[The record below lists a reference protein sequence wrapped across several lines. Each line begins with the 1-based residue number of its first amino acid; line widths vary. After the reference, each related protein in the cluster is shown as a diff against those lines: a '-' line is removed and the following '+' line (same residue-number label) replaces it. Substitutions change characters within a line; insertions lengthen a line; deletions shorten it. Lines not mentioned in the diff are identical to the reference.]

1 MSEQYSVKAILSAED
16 GSFRSVFNNA
26 QGLLSR
32 FGNSTGGVMGKLSN
46 MKTMVK
52 SGLGFGI
59 WSGIGQR
66 AFDVVGKAVQG
77 VTSNLGS
84 AISRFDTLK
93 TFPKIMEMMDFPG
106 AEKAT
111 QRLSDA
117 IDGLP
122 TTLDGITRSTQ
133 TLALTMGNIDD
144 ATDTAI
150 ALNNAFLMSGASAE
164 EAERGTTQFV
174 QMLSVGK
181 VDMASWT
188 SLCQTMGPALTKVA
202 ESFGYTGNSAKTDL
216 YQALKDGDI
225 TFDQFNKRLSE
236 LNGKTEVAGKEFA
249 GFAELAKEGSKG
261 IGTSIENLK
270 VTITKNL
277 ANMIKAFDESGLS
290 IADSLD
296 GIKTK
301 INDAMKHFIGDGK
314 DIPMSKAF
322 EAIVDAGL
330 KTKEALVKAFD
341 EFANSPAFQTIKD
354 NLTIIAENL
363 GVILPKTIEALSPV
377 VSAILSG
384 VAKVAGA
391 ISTMVRE
398 VTENPAFMKF
408 AEAIAGAI
416 ERIGNIATKV
426 ISHLQPYISA
436 IMDAAADVIN
446 AFGEAADAIMDSA
459 HKANS
464 ADKAYSNFQK
474 VLGIVKGALMGVA
487 DFLKKHHGLILWIIE
502 HLPTIIALIGAT
514 KIALMGMQKIQAF
527 VGLISQVKSF
537 GDSIGGAAKKVK
549 DFVSGIGK
557 HFSSMSGATKTAGD
571 AVYSLVGKF
580 TNVETGAKGA
590 IYNVSNAFGG
600 VGKAA
605 GKAGQDI
612 SNGIGTGFT
621 GAINVTSSSVGKMSN
636 TISSGMG
643 GALSGIKGFFSNV
656 GSTISGALSNVA
668 SGVGTAVGKVASGI
682 GSVVST
688 IGSIAGPIAMVAGPA
703 IAAITG
709 IVNAVIA
716 WREKQKEIGRDMA
729 AFTEEQQAVIEKNK
743 ELAESYNNLHEST
756 TSKFTD
762 AEAEAALAQNL
773 REEYQ
778 KLLDTNGNVIAGKE
792 ELASKIRTEMY
803 EAVGVEIGQVDELRN
818 EYLKL
823 LDENGNVISGYETR
837 AEEIRKS
844 LSEILG
850 YEINNTQQVKDLN
863 KNEINSIQ
871 ELIEM
876 KKLEAQASV
885 MTDVYKDAYKQK
897 HDLINEEKR
906 LLKEKSDLEKEVAD
920 MENGIF
926 TKEFDNNTQRQ
937 AYMEE
942 RKNKLDELNDAL
954 KTNKD
959 TQLQCDSDMLIS
971 EEALAAFHE
980 GKYAKMATSIS
991 KYSGELVSAQE
1002 AVRQHGASA
1011 KEVLDQQVTYYQSA
1025 YDEIKAAYD
1034 RKEDGVT
1041 QKAVEAAQARLEF
1054 AKQNQQEI
1062 LTNQELGIAQELE
1075 NEIKAKEDYLNNL
1088 NEKYAEANKKTKD
1101 SYNAEAADLKR
1112 KIEEKQNSLDQDKKN
1127 YQDYIDNLNRISETG
1142 HKELNDNAVGAYNQ
1156 INSTVKAGTGSMTS
1170 TTSASTNQMVNLFSA
1185 MNGLI
1190 PPSVAN
1196 TMNQAVSSVKNAQPG
1211 FSSGASGDVS
1221 AVTGI
1226 FSTLP
1231 GKVGSSTQEA
1241 MNTANSKVAGA
1252 KGTFSTNA
1260 SGVTSAIIGPIQA
1273 MNATVARAMDDNMN
1287 SMDRAMSRGGSTA
1300 RHTADGIRN
1309 SLYNSLKLQTSI
1321 FVGYGSNIIAGLN
1334 SGMWGMAGI
1343 VFATARSIANSVA
1356 STIASALQIHS
1367 PSKLTTKYGEYV
1379 VQGLVNG
1386 IKNNVNKVTEMERYL
1401 ATTAKE
1407 TFSSAVIAKVEKSTA
1422 NKIAELN
1429 KELSNYKAEQKSS
1442 HATYVSDQKKTLSE
1456 FKTQKNKELSDYI
1469 KTQKTKFNDEVNKL
1483 KRDVS
1488 QNAKD
1493 KVSSLNSYISDQY
1506 YKLNKEIAKI
1516 NSSKEKASVKSA
1528 KIAQKKAD
1536 TERNI
1541 EKAKSNYLKGLSKK
1555 DQTYLN
1561 KVADKKLAMERNI
1574 QNKTNSINRA
1584 IAAKE
1589 TTINNNIAKN
1599 LKKVNANIA
1608 AQEKKTQNSIKQVE
1622 AQKSEEYV
1630 SAAQKRLDTLK
1641 HYNKVSKAQEV
1652 EYWQNILAVCKK
1664 GTEGYES
1671 AYMKL
1676 YDAKNA
1682 LKESAADLTKTFV
1695 SDITS
1700 KYDELESAISSR
1712 AESLR
1717 NAFKLFDRA
1726 TAGNG
1731 TAKSSL
1737 ISNLQSQIDYY
1748 RKYDEVMTSLKKK
1761 FGANS
1766 ELYQELQGMD
1776 ISELTTLDQIDK
1788 MTKAEREAYAKLY
1801 EEKQEL
1807 TRARAEGEN
1816 KVLENSVKNQI
1827 NSLTKTYEN
1836 ELISLGLGLSESS
1849 AEIGKQ
1855 IVNGI
1860 TTGLNEGKKGLSSYL
1875 KELANTL
1882 VATVKDELDIHSP
1895 SRVMEGIGNMTMKGL
1910 ANGLQGESG
1919 TVEKVMAGIAESTTK
1934 ALDNIILFP
1943 NMENIQSELKA
1954 INSHANMDINSK
1966 TLENINQ
1973 TIVVQAN
1980 LDVDGRTFTQ
1990 TLAPNTSRAIS
2001 ENKRRRRA

>member
-301 INDAMKHFIGDGK
+301 INDGMKAFIGSDTFK
-314 DIPMSKAF
+314 
-322 EAIVDAGL
+322 AIVDAGL
-330 KTKEALVKAFD
+330 KTKEALVNAFD
-341 EFANSPAFQTIKD
+341 GFANGPAMQAVKESL
-354 NLTIIAENL
+354 NHIAHNL
-363 GVILPKTIEALSPV
+363 GETIPNLIKGLSPILEGV
-377 VSAILSG
+377 VTTI
-384 VAKVAGA
+384 AKIAGA
-391 ISTMVRE
+391 ISDVVNA
-398 VTENPAFMKF
+398 VTASDEFMKF
-408 AEAIAGAI
+408 AQAIGDAI
-416 ERIGNIATKV
+416 ERIGTIAAKV
-426 ISHLQPYISA
+426 IPQVTRYLTA

-621 GAINVTSSSVGKMSN
+621 GAINVTSSSIGKMSN

-729 AFTEEQQAVIEKNK
+729 AFTEEQQALIDKNK
-743 ELAESYNNLHEST
+743 ELAESYDQLKEST
-756 TSKFTD
+756 VSKMQDAD
-762 AEAEAALAQNL
+762 AEAEKARALKASYD
-773 REEYQ
+773 E
-778 KLLDTNGNVIAGKE
+778 LLDTNGKVIDGKE
-792 ELASKIRTEMY
+792 KQAESIQGRLYEALGIEKSQVDDLRTEY
-803 EAVGVEIGQVDELRN
+803 LGLVD
-818 EYLKL
+818 
-823 LDENGNVISGYETR
+823 DNGKIKEGYEGR
-837 AEEIRKS
+837 AKAIEAA
-844 LSEILG
+844 LSEIVGHEISGRDQVLN
-850 YEINNTQQVKDLN
+850 INN
-863 KNEINSIQ
+863 EIMQSIDS
-871 ELIEM
+871 LIE
-876 KKLEAQASV
+876 KKRLQAQIEV
-885 MTDVYKDAYKQK
+885 LDDAYIESAKK
-897 HDLINEEKR
+897 KKELINEEKDLITQLTDEQKKYHDFLHSKGVER
-906 LLKEKSDLEKEVAD
+906 EEDLKGLSAEEQGYFDGVRGNLETLEKSIQSNRDKQIQCEQDKIIA
-920 MENGIF
+920 
-926 TKEFDNNTQRQ
+926 Q
-937 AYMEE
+937 
-942 RKNKLDELNDAL
+942 DAW
-954 KTNKD
+954 KAA
-959 TQLQCDSDMLIS
+959 S
-971 EEALAAFHE
+971 EEDYGAVETLMARYE
-980 GKYAKMATSIS
+980 GN
-991 KYSGELVSAQE
+991 LLSAQE
-1002 AVRQHGASA
+1002 AVRLHGATA
-1011 KEVLDQQVTYYQSA
+1011 KEVLDKQVSDAQTA
-1025 YDEIKAAYD
+1025 YDEIKAAYENGEEGINEIQVQSKQ
-1034 RKEDGVT
+1034 RYLEYA
-1041 QKAVEAAQARLEF
+1041 KAQ
-1054 AKQNQQEI
+1054 QQEI
-1062 LTNQELGIAQELE
+1062 LANHELGLAQELE
-1075 NEIKAKEDYLNNL
+1075 AEVKNHQDKLAELESHMSELKKKKDYQYSKEYSDLKNAIE
-1088 NEKYAEANKKTKD
+1088 NEKGALSDAETNW
-1101 SYNAEAADLKR
+1101 
-1112 KIEEKQNSLDQDKKN
+1112 QN
-1127 YQDYIDNLNRISETG
+1127 YIDNINNISETG
-1142 HKELNDNAVGAYNQ
+1142 HKEINDNTTGAYNQ
-1156 INSTVKAGTGSMTS
+1156 MNSTVKAGTGSMTS

-1231 GKVGSSTQEA
+1231 GKVGASTQEA
-1241 MNTANSKVAGA
+1241 MNTGSSKVAGS
-1252 KGTFSTNA
+1252 KSTFSSNA
-1260 SGVTSAIIGPIQA
+1260 NGVISAIVGPIQA
-1273 MNATVARAMDDNMN
+1273 MNGTIARTMSENMN
-1287 SMDRAMSRGGSTA
+1287 SMNRSLSSGGSTA
-1300 RHTADGIRN
+1300 RQTADSIRN
-1309 SLYNSLKLQTSI
+1309 SLYNSLKLQSSI

-1334 SGMWGMAGI
+1334 SGMWGMAGR

-1386 IKNNVNKVTEMERYL
+1386 IKNNVNKIGLMEKYL
-1401 ATTAKE
+1401 ASQASENFSSKVLASVDKQVTAK
-1407 TFSSAVIAKVEKSTA
+1407 VK
-1422 NKIAELN
+1422 ELN
-1429 KELSNYKAEQKSS
+1429 KELQSYKDDQNAS
-1442 HATYVSDQKKTLSE
+1442 HATYTKDKRATLTS
-1456 FKTQKNKELSDYI
+1456 FNQQKNKELSDYI
-1469 KTQKTKFNDEVNKL
+1469 ASAKKTYNDTVTKI
-1483 KRDVS
+1483 KRDYNLNNSGKGNQLVS
-1488 QNAKD
+1488 YIEDQNRQLQKRLNSINNSKSKNKTAQRNQAYADYSYNIQKKKAALAQNA
-1493 KVSSLNSYISDQY
+1493 ST
-1506 YKLNKEIAKI
+1506 KE
-1516 NSSKEKASVKSA
+1516 
-1528 KIAQKKAD
+1528 QK
-1536 TERNI
+1536 
-1541 EKAKSNYLKGLSKK
+1541 
-1555 DQTYLN
+1555 YLN
-1561 KVADKKLAMERNI
+1561 KLADAKVSYEDKVANRTNAINRAKAVKL
-1574 QNKTNSINRA
+1574 NSINDD
-1584 IAAKE
+1584 
-1589 TTINNNIAKN
+1589 IAKN
-1599 LKKVNANIA
+1599 QRKVNANIA
-1608 AQEKKTQNSIKQVE
+1608 AQEKKTAAEIKKVQD
-1622 AQKSEEYV
+1622 QKNEDYV
-1630 SAAQKRLDTLK
+1630 QAAQKRLDTLK
-1641 HYNKVSKAQEV
+1641 HYNKINSAQEV
-1652 EYWQNILAVCKK
+1652 EYWQNILAICKK
-1664 GTEGYES
+1664 GTDGYDS

-1676 YDAKNA
+1676 YDAKKA
-1682 LKESAADLTKTFV
+1682 LKEETAEMTKNYVT
-1695 SDITS
+1695 DITN
-1700 KYDELESAISSR
+1700 KFKELEDVISSR
-1712 AESLR
+1712 ADSLR
-1717 NAFKLFDRA
+1717 NAFGLFEKA
-1726 TAGNG
+1726 VANEG
-1731 TAKSSL
+1731 TAKSDL
-1737 ISNLQSQIDYY
+1737 ISNLESQIEYY
-1748 RKYDEVMTSLKKK
+1748 KKYDEVMNSLKKK
-1761 FGANS
+1761 FGGNS
-1766 ELYQELQGMD
+1766 EMYQALQGMD
-1776 ISELTTLDQIDK
+1776 IKDLSTLEQIDQ
-1788 MTKAEREAYAKLY
+1788 MTKAEREAYVKLY
-1801 EEKQEL
+1801 QEKQEL
-1807 TRARAEGEN
+1807 TRQRAEYEN
-1816 KVLENSVKNQI
+1816 KALENSVKNQM
-1827 NSLTKTYEN
+1827 NSLTKSYESS
-1836 ELISLGLGLSESS
+1836 LISLGLGLQGSTE
-1849 AEIGKQ
+1849 EIGKQ
-1855 IVNGI
+1855 IVSGI
-1860 TTGLNEGKKGLSSYL
+1860 TAGLNEGKKDLDSVL
-1875 KELANTL
+1875 KDLANTMI
-1882 VATVKDELDIHSP
+1882 ATVKSELDIHSP
-1895 SRVMEGIGNMTMKGL
+1895 SRVMEFIGNMTTKGL
-1910 ANGLQGESG
+1910 INGLQENSK
-1919 TVEKVMAGIAESTTK
+1919 TVERVATGIAEDTTK
-1934 ALDNIILFP
+1934 ALDNIVVFP
-1943 NMENIQSELKA
+1943 TIGNIQKELRA
-1954 INSHANMDINSK
+1954 INSRAGMEINSK
-1966 TLENINQ
+1966 TLENFGQ
-1973 TIVVQAN
+1973 TIVVQAE
-1980 LDVDGRTFTQ
+1980 LDVDGRKFAQ
-1990 TLAPNTSRAIS
+1990 TMSTNNSRAQYES
-2001 ENKRRRRA
+2001 KMRRRA